1 MTGAKICAV
10 IVGGQCG
17 DWEEVGAWKVQIPEG
32 KPEIVKPTLPQVSII
47 IVIHTL
53 YGLHISKQT
62 ETSSLSKNRQKTIAV
77 VSIEFFPISEI
88 VPNWDNI
95 NTR

>member
-10 IVGGQCG
+10 IVGGECG

-47 IVIHTL
+47 IEIHRL
-53 YGLHISKQT
+53 YELKTFEQI
-62 ETSSLSKNRQKTIAV
+62 ETSSQSRLFLWGGCSVWKYY
-77 VSIEFFPISEI
+77 
-88 VPNWDNI
+88 
-95 NTR
+95 

>member
-47 IVIHTL
+47 IEIHRL
-53 YGLHISKQT
+53 YGLNIFKQT
-62 ETSSLSKNRQKTIAV
+62 KTSSLSKNREKIIAV
-77 VSIEFFPISEI
+77 VSI
-88 VPNWDNI
+88 
-95 NTR
+95 